1 MYLST
6 DAAKRYIFYSSIK
19 FQKLTIQLF
28 YQTYDPL
35 IYFELSIIILI
46 YHMQYNICISMQG
59 ILILI
64 FQKSGIK
71 VSRNNCFIFCSK
83 KRDES
88 TIEEDRTIYISNC
101 SARENQLICV
111 TMLRKLPWKRTG
123 CTMGCCIGRQ
133 ALSRVSLFHPTD
145 MSNAGCISIYA
156 PSQNSPRRGRA
167 SFSLPFSPPFSY
179 SRRLVDVRRGI
190 SFRYH
195 VCSYDSRCNVPATQ
209 VNRFCRFS
217 EWKYFFEEVGFVA
230 WNNFIIQKSQ
240 NNFNC

>member
-1 MYLST
+1 MYLSI

-46 YHMQYNICISMQG
+46 YHMQYNICISMQYWYWFSKNRESKFQG
-59 ILILI
+59 II
-64 FQKSGIK
+64 
-71 VSRNNCFIFCSK
+71 VSSFVQRNETNRPSRRIALY
-83 KRDES
+83 
-88 TIEEDRTIYISNC
+88 IYISNC